1 MSYSKRTCNQCG
13 YKDIQPNMK
22 QVEIDYIS
30 GSSQAE
36 LSGRALLS
44 ATLFGSKKGSNQVN
58 NWLTGNTKRQ
68 YKRKRLVWV
77 CNDNCGRKNEVNIS
91 VKRKIIASQKLT
103 KESSQIQKIE
113 EEINQ
118 VNKLKSDELRLI
130 EAEARIK
137 ELIILERE
145 SRSLFDWFVYYLWN
159 TIKISF
165 GLFLIFVLIFFIF
178 R

>member
-1 MSYSKRTCNQCG
+1 
-13 YKDIQPNMK
+13 MK

-36 LSGRALLS
+36 LSSRSLIS
-44 ATLFGSKKGSNQVN
+44 ATLFGSKKGANQVN

-77 CNDNCGRKNEVNIS
+77 CIDNCGRKNDSNIP
-91 VKRKIIASQKLT
+91 VRRKITTAQKST
-103 KESSQIQKIE
+103 KESRQIQKIE
-113 EEINQ
+113 AEINQ
-118 VNKLKSDELRLI
+118 IDKANSDELRLI

-137 ELIILERE
+137 ELIILERK
-145 SRSLFDWFVYYLWN
+145 SRTLFDWFVYYLWN
-159 TIKISF
+159 FIKIFF
-165 GLFLIFVLIFFIF
+165 GLFLIFILLVFIF